1 MSIVEITTF
10 RLAADADSGDFLRA
24 DRDVQSELFSPA
36 PGFLRR
42 TTARGADGEWV
53 VVTLWRSEADADAM
67 DAEHPT
73 ARAFA
78 RLVEPA
84 SLIVRRYTPL
94 D

>member
-10 RLAADADSGDFLRA
+10 RLAPDADGGDFLRA
-24 DRDVQSELFSPA
+24 DQDVQTELYSPA

-53 VVTLWRSEADADAM
+53 VVTLWRSEADADAV
-67 DAEHPT
+67 DGGHPA

-78 RLVEPA
+78 RLVAPD
-84 SLIVRRYTPL
+84 SLTVRRYEPL

>member
-10 RLAADADSGDFLRA
+10 RLVPDADTGAFLRA
-24 DRDVQSELFSPA
+24 DRDAQTELYSPA

-53 VVTLWRSEADADAM
+53 VVTLWRSEADADAV
-67 DAEHPT
+67 DAAHPS
-73 ARAFA
+73 AQAFA
-78 RLVEPA
+78 RLVEPT
-84 SLIVRRYTPL
+84 SVTVRRYTPL